1 MIVLLILEILKNYE
15 DLYGFM
21 INTSDT
27 ELLKYINNIENFL
40 NSSKYFIFTN
50 EHYKQ
55 VLLRE
60 IRKEI
65 NY

>member
-1 MIVLLILEILKNYE
+1 
-15 DLYGFM
+15 M